1 MSKYIE
7 DVQGKIVSNPINET
21 NTNYPFIQ
29 RDESGNNEP
38 KESHIDYQYMYNHNE
53 PVSDIDTAYYDDY
66 RNKVEKLRKRT
77 ESTYEALE
85 SCLVPVEIPGM
96 SFQPYD
102 IEESEDDDGNKV
114 EEKMKSFSYFFQD
127 HLSPISVDSKE
138 FVFRTNKVKF
148 IDDRH
153 RRLIYDRTIHIMSL
167 KEDEDKK
174 VSFKDVIRRIFFEY
188 WNNNYCSRVR
198 NKDAIILSY
207 DNIVNNIL
215 NDIKKRKE
223 SYTVIIDDDG
233 NTKQVDSVDDFDY
246 VLQSG
251 QDIDTLIPSTVYNLH
266 NIGWIH
272 PSMIFL
278 NGLAID
284 WTKIIISVDNIDT
297 FIIVSNMYGESS
309 KYIDDDKEIFLDYI
323 HIPFKVVYIVGQT
336 QVNYTTTP
344 ESKYLNSN
352 NKFDNVI
359 FVIDKTYACI
369 VPFDKNQH
377 SGMTVTR
384 SYIDR
389 VVCVDPNIKFA
400 EFYVNN
406 NDVKDKYLPDA
417 GIQYTRSFKEFC
429 DNDYR
434 CKLKRFNFI
443 GFEVGRYDE
452 EFGQYHPGDLL
463 TLKNDD
469 FDVTWHPFNIM
480 DIRFKRLYNNRRLF
494 KVFYNTKVLY
504 DQDNILRIKNHDKLA
519 DEYEQYR
526 KDVTANIETYMNEIY
541 ILVKKDIGTY
551 IASNGLMKGYKYH
564 FVTPYECF
572 MIYNAIL
579 SIMGEEYVSF
589 DDFRNINV
597 SLVNRY
603 IEDIDTNSI
612 LNYLNGGFI
621 VFDDEHNY
629 FSELVKETT
638 LYKNNVLNQDIKD
651 FFKSLLDKGCLLTD
665 ILMPIDNEKRTDT
678 KNASNAFY
686 AYQGDN
692 RGKIIPFTKLKNK
705 HGLIQEYDDLEYDYL
720 KLRFELSYLNNMEE
734 GATPVDEFIY
744 YFDNEN
750 LNQLNKYPIVSS
762 YTDRYTANVLNAI
775 ANNIFQY
782 DPHYVL
788 KEIIKM
794 NYQADYIIPKN
805 LAGIKREDCIVY
817 IKPDAQYISNE
828 YQKDPKYFYNYGF
841 YEDDD
846 INKPKKLQS
855 EWGLRRSL
863 PEMFY
868 WSLDENEYTMP
879 DSMHLLDEVFNFTY
893 GFDKSYEEN
902 LKAGTNYIIGYDAD
916 KLEQSIK
923 RSVVSITR
931 TGKQLKD
938 YLNIHPSEKDYTL
951 DGYKS
956 IIFVKNKNYKI
967 VFDNIR
973 IIVGISKTGEVSVS
987 YTDTEYNNPQSFTNA
1002 EMKHVSQEHTTIIK
1016 NGMTFKDVDKNF
1028 TQAYYRYD
1036 FDKENGI
1043 INYYDASGDLV
1054 IKLQADKVI
1063 DYHRLQMS
1071 RWNISN
1077 QDNYVMIFKNRE
1089 LYSEYH
1095 SIEYN
1100 DIAFSV
1106 EFDSGSTKN
1115 DDMFEF
1121 VFFLNA
1127 NNTVMKKY
1135 CETEDDLV
1143 LKVPN
1148 AYWSKS
1154 DNAIRLDKNNNEMDK
1169 GLYEEL
1175 TSTHIFDCGIA
1186 CNTDL
1191 IDAENVQ
1198 LLVNT
1203 MPKSDNDEWE
1213 VDSIDNTTYELSH
1226 KMYSYQAS
1234 TYNKSDSQ
1242 RFVLSLCEDK
1252 KVNGLHRVTKQGGGE
1267 YFLEFDGHVPKKD
1280 ESISGGGSSG
1290 STPVNPSTT
1299 GTGIGLLAFSTV
1311 NINNVKFA
1319 GTIEEWNKVSK
1330 TNPWLNSRTNLNNLG
1345 GVQCT
1350 DGKVLINE
1358 NESQYD

>member
-66 RNKVEKLRKRT
+66 RNKVEELRKRT

-174 VSFKDVIRRIFFEY
+174 VSFKDVIHRIFFEY

-198 NKDAIILSY
+198 NKDATILSY
-207 DNIVNNIL
+207 NNIVNNIL
-215 NDIKKRKE
+215 DDISKRKE

-233 NTKQVDSVDDFDY
+233 NTKRIESFDDFDY

-278 NGLAID
+278 NGLVID

-309 KYIDDDKEIFLDYI
+309 KFIDDDKEIFLDYI
-323 HIPFKVVYIVGQT
+323 HIPFKVIYVVGQT
-336 QVNYTTTP
+336 YVNYTITP
-344 ESKYLNSN
+344 ESKYLNSD

-369 VPFDKNQH
+369 RPFDKSQH
-377 SGMTVTR
+377 SNMTVR
-384 SYIDR
+384 YSYLDR

-406 NDVKDKYLPDA
+406 NDASDKYLPDA

-443 GFEVGRYDE
+443 GFEVGRYDD
-452 EFGQYHPGDLL
+452 EFGQYHPNDLL

-469 FDVTWHPFNIM
+469 FDVIWHPFNIM

-504 DQDNILRIKNHDKLA
+504 DQDNILRIKNHDRLA

-541 ILVKKDIGTY
+541 ILAKKDIGTY
-551 IASNGLMKGYKYH
+551 IATDGLMKGYKYH

-572 MIYNAIL
+572 MLYNAIL
-579 SIMGEEYVSF
+579 SITNKEYVSF
-589 DDFRNINV
+589 DDFRNINIV
-597 SLVNRY
+597 TGIY
-603 IEDIDTNSI
+603 ENSI

-621 VFDDEHNY
+621 VFDNEHKY

-638 LYKNNVLNQDIKD
+638 LYKNDVLNQDIRD

-665 ILMPIDNEKRTDT
+665 ILMPIDNEKRTDSQ
-678 KNASNAFY
+678 NASNAFY

-692 RGKIIPFTKLKNK
+692 RGKIIPFSKLKDK
-705 HGLIQEYDDLEYDYL
+705 HMLIQEYDDLEYDYL

-744 YFDNEN
+744 YFDNDN

-762 YTDRYTANVLNAI
+762 YTNRYTANILNAI

-805 LAGIKREDCIVY
+805 LGRMKREDCIVY
-817 IKPDAQYISNE
+817 IESNAQYVSTE

-846 INKPKKLQS
+846 VNKPKKLQS

-868 WSLDENEYTMP
+868 WSLDEDEYTIN
-879 DSMHLLDEVFNFTY
+879 SMHLLDEVFDFTY
-893 GFDKSYEEN
+893 SFDKSYEEN
-902 LKAGTNYIIGYDAD
+902 LKAGLNYIIGYDAD

-938 YLNIHPSEKDYTL
+938 YISNHPAQKDYTL

-956 IIFVKNKNYKI
+956 IIFVKNNNYKI

-973 IIVGISKTGEVSVS
+973 IIVNVSATGNVSVQ
-987 YTDTEYNNPQSFTNA
+987 YTDTEYNNLKPFSNA
-1002 EMKHVSQEHTTIIK
+1002 EMKHISQEHTTVIK

-1028 TQAYYRYD
+1028 TQAYHRCE
-1036 FDKENGI
+1036 FDKETGI
-1043 INYYDASGDLV
+1043 LNYYDASGDLV
-1054 IKLQADKVI
+1054 IKLQADKVF
-1063 DYHRLQMS
+1063 DYQRLQMS
-1071 RWNISN
+1071 RWNISK

-1095 SIEYN
+1095 SIEYD
-1100 DIAFSV
+1100 DISFSV
-1106 EFDSGSTKN
+1106 DFNKGSTKD

-1135 CETEDDLV
+1135 CETEEDLK

-1148 AYWSKS
+1148 AYYSKS
-1154 DNAIRLDKNNNEMDK
+1154 NNPIRLDKNGNKMDK
-1169 GLYEEL
+1169 GLYTNITGDREFECAI
-1175 TSTHIFDCGIA
+1175 S
-1186 CNTDL
+1186 CNTEIL
-1191 IDAENVQ
+1191 DAENVQ

-1203 MPKSDNDEWE
+1203 MPKSDTDEWD

-1226 KMYSYQAS
+1226 TMYSYRATTDNS
-1234 TYNKSDSQ
+1234 PDNK
-1242 RFVLSLCEDK
+1242 RFIFGLEEDNK
-1252 KVNGLHRVTKQGGGE
+1252 INGLHRVTKQGGGE
-1267 YFLEFDGHVPKKD
+1267 YFLTFDGRVPKKD
-1280 ESISGGGSSG
+1280 DSISGGDNV
-1290 STPVNPSTT
+1290 PVNPSTT
-1299 GTGIGLLAFSTV
+1299 ETGIGLLAFGTINV
-1311 NINNVKFA
+1311 NTVKFN

-1330 TNPWLNSRTNLNNLG
+1330 TNPWLNSRTNLNNRG
-1345 GVQCT
+1345 GIQCK
-1350 DGKVLINE
+1350 DGTVTVE
-1358 NESQYD
+1358 DNESQYD